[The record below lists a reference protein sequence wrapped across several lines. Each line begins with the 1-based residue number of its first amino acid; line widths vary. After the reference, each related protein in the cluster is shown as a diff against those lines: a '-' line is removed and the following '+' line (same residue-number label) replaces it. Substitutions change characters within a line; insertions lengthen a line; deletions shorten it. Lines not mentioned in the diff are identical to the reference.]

1 MKLQFLFCF
10 YLHNF
15 HLRVRCPCESLD
27 AAKCL
32 NGFLKV
38 QDDGPT
44 VLKKKEKRLVLWD
57 GASFFVPE
65 ILYFCWKHFLL
76 PRLSLVSF
84 SGIHSFQGFG
94 EAALNLCFGPVFKVE
109 SGLPDC
115 AHILR
120 HYSKGQP
127 WRVRLICR
135 VPGVF
140 FFSEVWTVPW
150 ETSW

>member
-44 VLKKKEKRLVLWD
+44 VLKKKKKDLYFEMVHLSSFLKYCISV
-57 GASFFVPE
+57 GNTSFFPV
-65 ILYFCWKHFLL
+65 
-76 PRLSLVSF
+76 SL
-84 SGIHSFQGFG
+84 
-94 EAALNLCFGPVFKVE
+94 
-109 SGLPDC
+109 
-115 AHILR
+115 
-120 HYSKGQP
+120 
-127 WRVRLICR
+127 
-135 VPGVF
+135 
-140 FFSEVWTVPW
+140 
-150 ETSW
+150 